1 MSFFDTLFH
10 KKKDGES
17 VILIDIGA
25 ESVAGAY
32 VRYEE
37 TETPALLYSR
47 SLPIEIH
54 AGEAHERAMLRALG
68 VLGNDLI
75 REGAPVLARHTG
87 SGSADKI
94 LVSVDAPWQETDVR
108 TEHFEESEPFV
119 FTKGLVDA
127 RLEET
132 RAGLPE
138 KLLVDE
144 SIIGTILNGYET
156 RSPYGKRARRATII
170 VLTSLIRKD
179 VANSIIQTFE
189 SLFHT
194 KDILPIAG
202 NSLRYQVM
210 RELFPHERDAIIL
223 DATGGSLTSVALVRK
238 GVFASLVQVS
248 NSSESDSWVS
258 TVKEEFAEIA
268 KRYPLPRTIFLLAR
282 EPEILSL
289 QEKLES
295 ADFGALWFSDTPPKI
310 IPVLR
315 SNIPGAIRQVS
326 IRPADIVLLF
336 MAFYHQYQRNAQ

>member
-1 MSFFDTLFH
+1 MSFIGDFFY
-10 KKKDGES
+10 KKQDGES

-25 ESVAGAY
+25 DSVAGAY

-37 TETPALLYSR
+37 TETPVLVYSR

-54 AGEAHERAMLRALG
+54 TGEARERAMLRALD

-75 REGAPVLARHTG
+75 REGAPVLARYAG
-87 SGSADKI
+87 SGRAGKI
-94 LVSVDAPWQETDVR
+94 LVSVDAPWQETNVR

-119 FTKGLVDA
+119 FTKSLVDA

-144 SIIGTILNGYET
+144 SVIGTVLNGYET
-156 RSPYGKRARRATII
+156 RSPYGKKVHRATII
-170 VLTSLIRKD
+170 VLTSLIHKN
-179 VANSIIQTFE
+179 VANNIIQILE
-189 SLFHT
+189 GLFHT

-210 RELFPHERDAIIL
+210 RGLFPHERDAIIL

-248 NSSESDSWVS
+248 NPSGSDSWIP
-258 TVKEEFAEIA
+258 TVKGELVEVA
-268 KRYPLPRTIFLLAR
+268 KHYPLPRTIFLLAR
-282 EPEILSL
+282 EPEISSL
-289 QEKLES
+289 QHLLDT
-295 ADFGALWFSDTPPKI
+295 ADFGALWFSDNPPKI

-315 SNIPGAIRQVS
+315 SNIPTAIRQVS
-326 IRPADIVLLF
+326 VRPADIVLLF
-336 MAFYHQYQRNAQ
+336 MALYHQNQRNTQ

>member
-1 MSFFDTLFH
+1 MSFIGDFFY
-10 KKKDGES
+10 KKQDGES

-25 ESVAGAY
+25 NSVAGAY
-32 VRYEE
+32 VRYEGLE
-37 TETPALLYSR
+37 ALTLLYSR
-47 SLPIEIH
+47 ALPIEIRT
-54 AGEAHERAMLRALG
+54 GEARERAMLRALQ
-68 VLGNDLI
+68 VLGNDLLC
-75 REGAPVLARHTG
+75 EGAPVLARHTG
-87 SGSADKI
+87 SGRADKI
-94 LVSVDAPWQETDVR
+94 LVSVDAPWQETNVR
-108 TEHFEESEPFV
+108 TEHFEEIEPFV
-119 FTKGLVDA
+119 FTKSLVEN

-132 RAGLPE
+132 REDLSE
-138 KLLVDE
+138 KLLADE

-156 RSPYGKRARRATII
+156 RNPYGKKVHRATII
-170 VLTSLIRKD
+170 VLTSLIEEE
-179 VANSIIQTFE
+179 VANGIVQV
-189 SLFHT
+189 LGGLYHT
-194 KDILPIAG
+194 KNILPIAG

-238 GVFASLVQVS
+238 SVFASLVQVS

-295 ADFGALWFSDTPPKI
+295 ADFGALWFSENQPRV

-315 SNIPGAIRQVS
+315 SNIPGTIRQVS
-326 IRPADIVLLF
+326 TTPVDIVLLF
-336 MAFYHQYQRNAQ
+336 MALYHQNRRNAQ